1 MLRTM
6 LRLVLIVYFIMPL
19 VAGFLVIR
27 TFTQIRDDITP
38 IYETAST
45 TISTATNALDAQ
57 VQRLGDNFKP
67 LTAALNAIQST
78 LQTIVNFLRDTVYTV
93 IDVVNGL
100 NVACSVGRHAC
111 IPKNLNVHLPTLV
124 DLSFIDDIA
133 SNISDITGQVNA
145 VVTTTTTAIS
155 GYTSMIILAVVVF
168 VAWMLLTYVLFMIS
182 LYSGLW
188 RSTSGKRIAPDR

>member
-1 MLRTM
+1 MLRSA
-6 LRLVLIVYFIMPL
+6 LRLILLAYFIMPL

-45 TISTATNALDAQ
+45 TISTATDALDTQ

-67 LTAALNAIQST
+67 LTTALNALQST
-78 LQTIVNFLRDTVYTV
+78 LQTIVDFLRNTVYTV

-133 SNISDITGQVNA
+133 SNISAITGQVNT
-145 VVTTTTTAIS
+145 VVTTTTTTIS
-155 GYTSMIILAVVVF
+155 SYTSMIVLAVAVF
-168 VAWMLLTYVLFMIS
+168 VGWMLLTYALFIVS

-188 RSTSGKRIAPDR
+188 RSTLRKARS